1 MTHRRGQNG
10 TVVVAVLLVTFL
22 AWKHSDEGNGRPLS
36 IQDILTLGHKYTAWF
51 YSAGLDSLLSC
62 FVGREQSVRE
72 IKQLRHEVDSRFGRE
87 TELLNERTGRSIGKS
102 NRYYYIR
109 YSKFSKIRQPVKTE
123 SSFDGNDHV
132 FQLSVEVLPREAPAK
147 FLEHKTKATL
157 HLPFNGVWYVAA
169 GGLNIYLNH
178 HAVSTNQRFAYDFV
192 IKNNGF
198 IFQND
203 GTRNEDYFCYN
214 KEVVSPGAG
223 RVVEVVGEIDE
234 NKPGEWTSGA
244 GNYVII
250 DHGNN
255 EYSIL
260 AHLKR
265 GSIAVTPGENVYVGQ
280 FLGLCGNSGHAAMP
294 HLHYHLQDS
303 PRLFAGDG
311 LPIRFRTYVADGIE
325 IEQGMPLW
333 NQYVVNK

>member
-1 MTHRRGQNG
+1 MTHRRAQNG
-10 TVVVAVLLVTFL
+10 TVIVAALLVIIL
-22 AWKHSDEGNGRPLS
+22 AWKHSDEGNGRSLS
-36 IQDILTLGHKYTAWF
+36 IQDIQTLGHKYTAWF
-51 YSAGLDSLLSC
+51 YSDGLDSLLSC

-72 IKQLRHEVDSRFGRE
+72 IKQLRHDVDSRFGQE
-87 TELLNERTGRSIGKS
+87 TELLNERTGRLIGQW

-109 YSKFSKIRQPVKTE
+109 YSRFSKISQPVKTE

-132 FQLSVEVLPREAPAK
+132 FQLTVEVLPREAAAK
-147 FLEHKTKATL
+147 FLEHKTMATL
-157 HLPFNGVWYVAA
+157 RLPFNGLWYVAA
-169 GGLNIYLNH
+169 GGLNINTNH
-178 HAVSTNQRFAYDFV
+178 HAVSTDQRLAYDFV
-192 IKNNGF
+192 IKKNGF

-223 RVVEVVGEIDE
+223 RVVEVVSEIDE
-234 NKPGEWTSGA
+234 NKPGEWTSGT

-265 GSIAVTPGENVYVGQ
+265 GSIAVTPGESVYIGQ

-294 HLHYHLQDS
+294 HLHYHLQNS

-311 LPIRFRTYVADGIE
+311 LPIRFRTYVADGTE
-325 IEQGMPLW
+325 IEQGEPLW